1 MECSSLVSKGG
12 GESVFGH
19 FESTVLSILHL
30 LNDRLHLGKGRLNC
44 CLEDGKLLG
53 DEGLEF
59 MGSVVVSIL
68 ELFLKLVDGVPCI
81 FADFVDF
88 SNELLDFFPSGSKS

>member
-1 MECSSLVSKGG
+1 
-12 GESVFGH
+12 
-19 FESTVLSILHL
+19 
-30 LNDRLHLGKGRLNC
+30 
-44 CLEDGKLLG
+44 LG